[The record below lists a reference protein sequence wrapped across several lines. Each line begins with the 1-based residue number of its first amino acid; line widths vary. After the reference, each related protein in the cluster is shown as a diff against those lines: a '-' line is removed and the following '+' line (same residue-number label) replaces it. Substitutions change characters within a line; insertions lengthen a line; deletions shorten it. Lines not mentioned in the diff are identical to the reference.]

1 MGGLLVGVIQFLLTL
16 NEKRAKRGLE
26 KKILQLAPHKIW
38 NDYNFISHGLVQMNI
53 TLNQLLSS

>member
-26 KKILQLAPHKIW
+26 KKNLA
-38 NDYNFISHGLVQMNI
+38 V
-53 TLNQLLSS
+53 SSAQDME